1 MASVKIT
8 LKSNLIKLQD
18 IKNSAI
24 SAGLFCQVLD
34 TNIIDVFSSD
44 INKISTW
51 QNQYINNANLT
62 TEYNLIK
69 FRPHCKISSS
79 PFPYLNKPSNTSV
92 PWFTMKDL
100 ISIYNI
106 PAPVQSTPV
115 VVGVISFGGGLY
127 GAVNSS
133 GVTAAGSTGA
143 GVLTGGDVQ
152 AYWTWLGYS
161 TKPKVIIVPIGSAGN
176 FPNINDGGLTIE
188 NTLDVEAVGGACP
201 SSNLTIILYIAQ
213 NQSYNDFST
222 VITYIKNTN
231 VTVNGTVY
239 KPTIISCSWGMPE
252 YYVKN
257 ASPSSLTNLNTT
269 LLGLTNPPAGTKVI
283 NVCTATGDNGSN
295 DGVGGS
301 GSYVDFPSSC
311 PYVTA
316 VGGTTLVCPNNV
328 YNSQTVETVWSG
340 SGGGISDFY
349 TKPSW
354 QNGSAFTGMSGRSI
368 PDIASLADPN
378 TGVVILVNNIYILIG
393 GTSLSAPTIA
403 AYLAS
408 INCSVFFTPKLYSI
422 NQNCFHDV
430 TTGSNGNFSAK
441 IGYDNCTGFGTINGT
456 NLTSG
461 MISNTITVKT
471 ISISP
476 TSGRLNLNQTLTLT
490 ASVLPTNATNKV
502 VSWVSSNPLIANV
515 SNGIVTALT
524 PGSVSIIATSTD
536 GTNISASIPITVIGV
551 VVPVTSVSLSTFTRS
566 VRVGSTTQISAQITP
581 VNATNQRVT
590 WTSTSPLIASVST
603 SGQVTGL
610 TSGTT
615 YILINTLDGNKTA
628 WAQVNVTLSLSQKTN
643 ISINPQLT
651 LVSGAHFLLVPTF
664 DSSETEILWTSSD
677 NSIASVDQNGLVS
690 GVATGTATISVSD
703 GNSESQCVV
712 NVK

>member
-8 LKSNLIKLQD
+8 LKSPIIKLQD
-18 IKNSAI
+18 IKNSAVN
-24 SAGLFCQVLD
+24 AGLFCQVIN

-44 INKISTW
+44 INKINSW
-51 QNQYINNANLT
+51 QNKYINDPNLT
-62 TEYNLIK
+62 IEYNLIQ
-69 FRPHCKISSS
+69 FRPRCKISSR
-79 PFPYLNKPSNTSV
+79 PFTNLNNPSNTSV

-100 ISIYNI
+100 VSIYNI

-127 GAVNSS
+127 GTVNSS

-143 GVLTGGDVQ
+143 GVLTEGDVQ
-152 AYWTWLGYS
+152 AYWTWLGY
-161 TKPKVIIVPIGSAGN
+161 TNLPKVIIVPIGSASN
-176 FPNINDGGLTIE
+176 FPNINDAYLTIE
-188 NTLDVEAVGGACP
+188 NTLDVEAIGGACP
-201 SSNLTIILYIAQ
+201 SANLTIILYIAI

-222 VITYIKNTN
+222 VFTYIKNTN
-231 VTVNGTVY
+231 VTVNNTVY

-252 YYVKN
+252 YYVKI

-269 LLGLTNPPAGTKVI
+269 LLSITNPPAGTKVI
-283 NVCTATGDNGSN
+283 NVCAATGDNGSN

-311 PYVTA
+311 PYITA

-328 YNSQTVETVWSG
+328 YDNQTVETVWSG
-340 SGGGISDFY
+340 SGGGISAFY
-349 TKPSW
+349 SKPSW
-354 QNGSAFTGMSGRSI
+354 QNSSAFTGMSGRSL
-368 PDIASLADPN
+368 PDIASLADPS
-378 TGVVILVNNIYILIG
+378 TGVVVIVNNTYIIIG

-403 AYLAS
+403 AYLAA
-408 INCSVFFTPKLYSI
+408 INCSIFFTPKLYSI
-422 NQNCFHDV
+422 NPNCFHDIIS
-430 TTGSNGNFSAK
+430 GSNGNFNGK
-441 IGYDNCTGFGTINGT
+441 IGYDNCTGFGSINGT

-461 MISNTITVKT
+461 MNSISIKS

-476 TSGRLNLNQTLTLT
+476 TSGRLSLNQTLRLT

-515 SNGIVTALT
+515 SNGLVTALW
-524 PGSVSIIATSTD
+524 PGSVSIMATSTD
-536 GTNISASIPITVIGV
+536 GTNISASVPITVTGV
-551 VVPVTSVSLSTFTRS
+551 AIRVNSVSLNTFTRS
-566 VRVGSTTQISAQITP
+566 VRVGETTQISAQITP
-581 VNATNQRVT
+581 VNATNQRVS
-590 WTSTSPLIASVST
+590 WTSTSPLIASISA
-603 SGQVTGL
+603 SGLVTGL

-628 WAQVNVTLSLSQKTN
+628 WAQITVTLSLSQNTN

-651 LVSGAHFLLVPTF
+651 LSSRAKFLLVPTF
-664 DSSETEILWTSSD
+664 NSSKTEIVWTSSD
-677 NSIASVDQNGLVS
+677 NSIASVDNNGLVS
-690 GVATGTATISVSD
+690 GIATGTATISVSD